1 MKKVEKFKK
10 LCDDLQKRKLDL
22 DSKVVKY
29 SKIIGDLNEKGIHV
43 QNNEVKDP
51 NNQLTIKEKQDYENC
66 FQEFM
71 DKLEKQKEWINE
83 RSQAFG
89 EAFVE
94 IEDLLKEKCP
104 QLVSHCII
112 NRMKYITRAEGDLK
126 AIIYGESMI
135 NDIESDLLNE

>member
-10 LCDDLQKRKLDL
+10 LCTDLQERKLDL

-29 SKIIGDLNEKGIHV
+29 SKIIRDLNEKGIDV
-43 QNNEVKDP
+43 QNNEVIDP
-51 NNQLTIKEKQDYENC
+51 NNQLTIEEKQDYENF

-71 DKLEKQKEWINE
+71 DKLKRQEEWKKE
-83 RSQAFG
+83 RHQAFG

-94 IEDLLKEKCP
+94 IENLLKEKYP
-104 QLVSHCII
+104 QVISHYII
-112 NRMKYITRAEGDLK
+112 NRMKYIAGAEDDLK

>member
-29 SKIIGDLNEKGIHV
+29 SKIIGDLNEKGIRV
-43 QNNEVKDP
+43 QNNKVKDL
-51 NNQLTIKEKQDYENC
+51 NNQLTIEEKQDYENF

-83 RSQAFG
+83 RSQTFG

-104 QLVSHCII
+104 QLVSCII
-112 NRMKYITRAEGDLK
+112 NRMEYIAVAEGDLK

-135 NDIESDLLNE
+135 NGY